1 MEGTGGNAIEVWFVG
16 ACDAA
21 EAVQVE
27 VGISQFERIEGP
39 LDEADISGESF
50 FALEKLELSTDAAV
64 AIVLM
69 NAGVVGVD
77 KDDAVAV
84 TDDAERV
91 AHEPRSV
98 ISAQD
103 LAAGFRGDE
112 EARDRLD
119 FEVFLAPDLPL
130 ERNAGFKLGKSRALT
145 YDDAV
150 AHRCGATLRMPPR
163 LETGPTAAACAAFS
177 SLAEFQSD
185 SFSGRGT
192 SSNLRPR
199 EVARRSISW
208 KRRTNLPLAR
218 LSAISGSICRNRA
231 RLTTAKSRSPS
242 SSSASIAVPCSSV
255 CCSSTVSS
263 LILSKTPLAF
273 SQSKP
278 VRAAFFVSWRPSSVA
293 GMDLGTP
300 SRAETR
306 FASPVAGATSLPAFS
321 SALILAQL
329 RRTSSE
335 SLARPSP
342 KTCGWRRII
351 LSWIDWTTSEML
363 KRLSSEAICE

>member
-50 FALEKLELSTDAAV
+50 CALEKLELSTDAAV
-64 AIVLM
+64 AVVLM

-77 KDDAVAV
+77 EDDAVAV
-84 TDDAERV
+84 SDDAEGI

-112 EARDRLD
+112 EAGDRLD

-130 ERNAGFKLGKSRALT
+130 ERNAGFKLGKSSALT

-163 LETGPTAAACAAFS
+163 LETGPTAAACAAFN

-192 SSNLRPR
+192 SANLRPR
-199 EVARRSISW
+199 VAATRSISW

-218 LSAISGSICRNRA
+218 LSAISGSMCRKRA
-231 RLTTAKSRSPS
+231 RLTAAKRRSPS
-242 SSSASIAVPCSSV
+242 SSSASAAVPCSRV
-255 CCSSTVSS
+255 CSSSVASS
-263 LILSKTPLAF
+263 RTLAKTPAALA
-273 SQSKP
+273 QSKP

-293 GMDLGTP
+293 GIDLGTP
-300 SRAETR
+300 SSAETR
-306 FASPVAGATSLPAFS
+306 CGSPVAAAPSFS
-321 SALILAQL
+321 SFSWALIL
-329 RRTSSE
+329 
-335 SLARPSP
+335 
-342 KTCGWRRII
+342 
-351 LSWIDWTTSEML
+351 
-363 KRLSSEAICE
+363 